1 MSKNKWCIR
10 ILRNK
15 TEPNNPNKFRLLSKT
30 KYESSVMDL
39 VHEGLQQLTS
49 NVKGTKTPDDAFTTF
64 KASLRN
70 STDLRSASEAC
81 NNGVLASEACRGL
94 RSSEFSSNVNKKTK
108 KNQRSMTF
116 TEKIK
121 LWEVFDKENMQ
132 ILETQDDITK
142 VPQEL
147 SEKNKQPVVSFHKCD
162 SCDSILML
170 MEDGFPTCT
179 NPLCSIMYKD
189 ILDYSPEWRFYGAND
204 KNTVDPTRCGNPI
217 NPLLVESSFGCKIL
231 GDSRSSYEMKK
242 IRKWTEWQSTP
253 HREKSLYEEFQFI
266 TIMAQ
271 NAGIPKI
278 FIDYAMIVHK
288 DISEQ
293 KMFRGMNRD
302 GIKAASIYIS
312 CRLNQCP
319 RTAHEIAEIFKLDK
333 QSTTYGC
340 SMAVNIFHNIERSM
354 NSSQKTELGTTTPSA
369 FIERYASRLNIP
381 NELAVLAKFIAKK
394 IENNSIVCDNTPQ
407 SSAAGIVFFVAQI
420 CTLSITKTDIKN
432 ICGVSEVTINKCF
445 RKLDSIR
452 NKLVPQCILDKYI
465 H

>member
-1 MSKNKWCIR
+1 MSDASASIKQKWCIR

-15 TEPNNPNKFRLLSKT
+15 NQNKIHLLSKT
-30 KYESSVMDL
+30 KYGCGIRNRVEDNHAYS
-39 VHEGLQQLTS
+39 EGRRRSPEEYDVDTSISLTATD
-49 NVKGTKTPDDAFTTF
+49 V
-64 KASLRN
+64 
-70 STDLRSASEAC
+70 STSCTERS
-81 NNGVLASEACRGL
+81 
-94 RSSEFSSNVNKKTK
+94 NKKTK
-108 KNQRSMTF
+108 KNQRCMTF

-121 LWEVFDKENMQ
+121 LWEVFDKENIQ
-132 ILETQDDITK
+132 IVDNVTVK
-142 VPQEL
+142 EL
-147 SEKNKQPVVSFHKCD
+147 SEKNNNQPSTTSFHKCD
-162 SCDSILML
+162 SCNSILML

-381 NELAVLAKFIAKK
+381 NELAILAKFIAKK
-394 IENNSIVCDNTPQ
+394 IEKNSIVCDNTPQ
-407 SSAAGIVFFVAQI
+407 SSAAGIVFFVSQI
-420 CTLSITKTDIKN
+420 CALSITKTDIKN

>member
-49 NVKGTKTPDDAFTTF
+49 NVKGTKTPDDTFTTF

-70 STDLRSASEAC
+70 STDLRSASFAC

-132 ILETQDDITK
+132 ILEIQDDITK

-407 SSAAGIVFFVAQI
+407 SSAAGIVFFVAQRI
-420 CTLSITKTDIKN
+420 DNAMDIFVK
-432 ICGVSEVTINKCF
+432 IPHS
-445 RKLDSIR
+445 RD
-452 NKLVPQCILDKYI
+452 
-465 H
+465 